1 MLEEFKKE
9 ANQCIEALDKL
20 LQSEYIKTV
29 TMYTPKYF
37 KLIEFTRSTTADRL
51 NIDNTPTFE
60 AVFNLVRLSMLV
72 LDPARELFGQPILIT
87 SGYRSKRLN
96 KSVGGVYNSQHI
108 QGLACDLVV
117 NDSDKLLNI
126 LKHNPHIDQ
135 LLYESNGKTKWIHIS
150 IAKRGD
156 TPRRYINSQYRV

>member
-1 MLEEFKKE
+1 
-9 ANQCIEALDKL
+9 
-20 LQSEYIKTV
+20 
-29 TMYTPKYF
+29 MYTPKYF
-37 KLIEFTRSTTADRL
+37 KLIEFTRSATADRL

-87 SGYRSKRLN
+87 SGYRCERLN
-96 KSVGGVYNSQHI
+96 TSVGGVSSSQHL
-108 QGLACDLVV
+108 QGLACDIVV
-117 NDSDKLLNI
+117 KDLDKLFNI

-135 LLYESNGKTKWIHIS
+135 LLYESNSKTKWIHVS
-150 IAKRGD
+150 IAKRGE